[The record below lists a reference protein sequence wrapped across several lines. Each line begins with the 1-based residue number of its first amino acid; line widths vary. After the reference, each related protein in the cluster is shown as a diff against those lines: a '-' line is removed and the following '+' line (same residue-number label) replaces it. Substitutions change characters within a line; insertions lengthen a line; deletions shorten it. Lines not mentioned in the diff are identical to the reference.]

1 MTQWFS
7 RQRQG
12 RPQRANG
19 CAETPP
25 AARPRFGPR
34 VRRLGVA
41 LALAWPLYAFSYT
54 PSVMEARLRYEPAV
68 ARRAA
73 AARAAQ
79 TEPGQPDRAV
89 APASGDAQSTVTLRL
104 QGVSRVFATGA
115 RTVEEFFVEQR
126 IGLGPLDRVSVALD
140 AVIQPGMEIAL
151 IRVARDF
158 ENRDAAVPA
167 STVLFSDPNLA
178 LDRQELRV
186 KGENGVRRFRTRLIR
201 YDGEVEARGA
211 PESWLVRPSVSTTFA
226 FGRKIAKSL
235 WQTPEGETIEYWR
248 KTRMYVTS
256 YSAARAG
263 TPVDAPWYGLTFSGE
278 PMRNGIIAADL
289 DVMPLGTRLYV
300 PGYGIGDVLD
310 TGGGLHGLHIDL
322 GYADEDYVPWH
333 GWVDVY
339 WLWPPP
345 SDPGAI
351 VWILPA
357 PESPR

>member
-1 MTQWFS
+1 MPQRFS
-7 RQRQG
+7 SERQCRT
-12 RPQRANG
+12 RRANG
-19 CAETPP
+19 WAAATP

-34 VRRLGVA
+34 VRRLGLA
-41 LALAWPLYAFSYT
+41 LALAWPLYALSHT
-54 PSVMEARLRYEPAV
+54 PSVMEARPWYGPAV
-68 ARRAA
+68 ALQAA
-73 AARAAQ
+73 ADSASQA
-79 TEPGQPDRAV
+79 EPRQPDRAA
-89 APASGDAQSTVTLRL
+89 APLSGDAQSTVTLRW
-104 QGVSRVFATGA
+104 QGVSRAFATGA

-126 IGLGPLDRVSVALD
+126 IGLGPLDRVSVALE
-140 AVIQPGMEIAL
+140 AAIQPGMEIAL

-186 KGENGVRRFRTRLIR
+186 KGQNGLRRFRTRLIR
-201 YDGEVEARGA
+201 YDGAVEARSA
-211 PESWLVRPSVSTTFA
+211 PESWLVRPSVSTSFA
-226 FGRKIAKSL
+226 FGRKITKSA

-345 SDPGAI
+345 SDPDAI

-357 PESPR
+357 AR